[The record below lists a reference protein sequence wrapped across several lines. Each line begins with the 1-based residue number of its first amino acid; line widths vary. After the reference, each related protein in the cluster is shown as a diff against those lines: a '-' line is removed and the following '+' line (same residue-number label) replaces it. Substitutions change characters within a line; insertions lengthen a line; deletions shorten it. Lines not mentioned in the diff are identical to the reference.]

1 MVCLASLPA
10 IARAQFDSGA
20 VLGSVTDET
29 KLPISDAKI
38 TLEDVNRGT
47 RSSIT
52 SGTNGVFQ
60 FPSVPIGRYH
70 IRTQH
75 AGFGEQVSQ
84 DFDLTIG
91 ARQRIDFELRPEQVS
106 SVVDVKADVPL
117 LQTENSDRGQTINA
131 AQIRELPLNGRY
143 YSDLVLL
150 GTGVMRSP
158 SSYGS
163 SSSFREGSFN
173 VNGLRSTTNNF
184 VLDGLDNNYFGTSN
198 QGFANQVVQPPP
210 DAIAEFRLITN
221 NQPAEYGRSGGGT
234 IIASLRSGTNQFHGN
249 VWEFIRNTEFN
260 ANGYFKAATGKPRLN
275 RNQFGFTFGGPIWK
289 DKTFFFTD
297 YEGYREVSSTVASA
311 ILPTVAQRLG
321 TLGVPVR
328 NPYTGTL
335 YADGRIPSTDIIR
348 FASTVLAALPAPTS
362 AASGAN
368 YTGLYRITDRRNK
381 GDIRIDHYL
390 SQKIRIFGRYDQS
403 AFNVFDPGLITGLAG
418 GGGNGNQIVP
428 IKAVAGG
435 LTWTLSERTL
445 VDFGFGFSQ
454 SSAGKSPPLAG
465 GPSMQELFGIPGLP
479 TDPAYTGG
487 ISSETLIG
495 FSALGRQATSPQ
507 FQHPTLYDPKVNV
520 THILGAH
527 TLKAGAEYQW
537 LGVRTLDVN
546 PILGRDVYSALFSA
560 PAVGTVLP
568 NGTTV
573 TAAQISANQALYS
586 FADFLYGARNQYQLV
601 NPGYVNH
608 RQQATFLYVQDDWK
622 VRKNLTLNMGLRYE
636 LVTPFYEKD
645 NLLSNYDPTTN
656 SMLLA
661 KSGSIYNRALVNMD
675 TNNFAPRI
683 GASWSADANTVIH
696 GGFSMGYI
704 NTNRTGTSYL
714 AYNAPRF
721 ILATVTQSDPRAASF
736 RTTQQ
741 GFPED
746 FTSSSSFNPRNST
759 VQYIP
764 RDTPSGQVQSYYV
777 SVQRQLPYHWLV
789 DVGYVGNN
797 SKNLIIINDINQA
810 RPNALNENTNVEL
823 RRPNQ
828 AFSSI
833 AATLPYGTSNYNG
846 LQIRLEKQA
855 SKGFYFLNSFT
866 WSKAIDIA
874 SQAFDSNNGNGTS
887 VQDINNVKADRGIS
901 NYNRPFNNVTSV
913 VYELPIGRG
922 RTYFATAPRA
932 VDYVLG
938 GWDLNTIINMRS
950 GEPFTLSYTP
960 NAQQQVVPVLSVLG
974 RNSYRPNVSG
984 PLLAPAGSRTPSNY
998 LNRANVSVPLYYSPF
1013 GNAGRNTVRGYAFYQ
1028 TDLGISKRFPITE
1041 QIRVLFRAEAFN
1053 LFNRSNFTAPDGNI
1067 SNATFGVITS
1077 TYPPR
1082 QMQFALKVQF

>member
-1 MVCLASLPA
+1 M
-10 IARAQFDSGA
+10 
-20 VLGSVTDET
+20 
-29 KLPISDAKI
+29 
-38 TLEDVNRGT
+38 
-47 RSSIT
+47 
-52 SGTNGVFQ
+52 
-60 FPSVPIGRYH
+60 
-70 IRTQH
+70 
-75 AGFGEQVSQ
+75 
-84 DFDLTIG
+84 
-91 ARQRIDFELRPEQVS
+91 
-106 SVVDVKADVPL
+106 
-117 LQTENSDRGQTINA
+117 
-131 AQIRELPLNGRY
+131 
-143 YSDLVLL
+143 
-150 GTGVMRSP
+150 
-158 SSYGS
+158 
-163 SSSFREGSFN
+163 
-173 VNGLRSTTNNF
+173 
-184 VLDGLDNNYFGTSN
+184 
-198 QGFANQVVQPPP
+198 
-210 DAIAEFRLITN
+210 
-221 NQPAEYGRSGGGT
+221 
-234 IIASLRSGTNQFHGN
+234 
-249 VWEFIRNTEFN
+249 
-260 ANGYFKAATGKPRLN
+260 
-275 RNQFGFTFGGPIWK
+275 
-289 DKTFFFTD
+289 
-297 YEGYREVSSTVASA
+297 
-311 ILPTVAQRLG
+311 
-321 TLGVPVR
+321 
-328 NPYTGTL
+328 
-335 YADGRIPSTDIIR
+335 
-348 FASTVLAALPAPTS
+348 
-362 AASGAN
+362 
-368 YTGLYRITDRRNK
+368 
-381 GDIRIDHYL
+381 
-390 SQKIRIFGRYDQS
+390 
-403 AFNVFDPGLITGLAG
+403 
-418 GGGNGNQIVP
+418 
-428 IKAVAGG
+428 
-435 LTWTLSERTL
+435 
-445 VDFGFGFSQ
+445 
-454 SSAGKSPPLAG
+454 
-465 GPSMQELFGIPGLP
+465 
-479 TDPAYTGG
+479 
-487 ISSETLIG
+487 
-495 FSALGRQATSPQ
+495 
-507 FQHPTLYDPKVNV
+507 
-520 THILGAH
+520 
-527 TLKAGAEYQW
+527 
-537 LGVRTLDVN
+537 
-546 PILGRDVYSALFSA
+546 
-560 PAVGTVLP
+560 
-568 NGTTV
+568 
-573 TAAQISANQALYS
+573 
-586 FADFLYGARNQYQLV
+586 
-601 NPGYVNH
+601 
-608 RQQATFLYVQDDWK
+608 
-622 VRKNLTLNMGLRYE
+622 
-636 LVTPFYEKD
+636 
-645 NLLSNYDPTTN
+645 TN